1 MSSISD
7 AGLKEMSKKFLD
19 FKYIALDSS
28 DTAYNTAQ
36 TAPQQ
41 ELTTAGAERKM
52 GDAVHNASTGVVTLS
67 TQFTFTGTASIRAV
81 CFLNAIS
88 GGVMLS
94 RYVPASGTL
103 PNQFNDGGSLLVE
116 ATCTLSRPA

>member
-1 MSSISD
+1 MSAISD
-7 AGLKEMSKKFLD
+7 AGLKEMAKKYQD

-41 ELTTAGAERKM
+41 ELTDNGAARRT
-52 GDAVHNASTGVVTLS
+52 GDAVHNSSTGIVTLS
-67 TQFTFTGTASIRAV
+67 TQFTFTGAAVVRSV

-103 PNQFNDGGSLLVE
+103 PAQFNDGGSLLIE
-116 ATCTLSRPA
+116 ATCSLSRPA